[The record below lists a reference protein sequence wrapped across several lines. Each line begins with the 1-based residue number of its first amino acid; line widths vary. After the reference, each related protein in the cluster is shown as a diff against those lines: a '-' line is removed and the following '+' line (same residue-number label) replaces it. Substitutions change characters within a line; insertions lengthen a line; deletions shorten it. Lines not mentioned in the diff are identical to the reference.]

1 MKKFLVGLF
10 FTTLSLS
17 LFSQGWE
24 LNLKSNVEIRSWKL
38 TTKAEESLKPLAG
51 ASIKLMKGG
60 TLVKQTTSDGNGDF
74 DLKVPPNGEFILE
87 VSYLGCTTKRALI
100 NTMNVPD
107 PGEEIF
113 KPSFGIGGFILSKP
127 FSGIDYSGLQQPL
140 VKVAYKESVKNFD
153 DDETYTQQG
162 LGTVSKIAG
171 AEKILID
178 QFCSTNK
185 AGDEALKK
193 PDCPLAKT
201 LYEKAIKIIAGE
213 SYPVEQLAKVAECL
227 AAKEQAEQKAKE
239 DAAKAEAE
247 KLAKQKAE
255 EEKALKA
262 KEEAAKAAA
271 EKLAKEA
278 ELKAQKQQE
287 LAAKADADKLAKQKE
302 EEQKNQKAK
311 DAAAKAEADK
321 LVNQKAEEEKTQK
334 AKEAAAKAEADKLAK
349 TAKDAELKAQKE
361 KELAAKAEKEKPAKN
376 QTPAQAE
383 PPKITTTTTSP
394 KENKNK
400 SGITIISTGTPNESN
415 TKTKSG
421 SKHSTV
427 RHELGSDKYNT
438 AIQKGDN
445 CMANKKYPEAKAAF
459 QEALKLKPKD
469 LYASERL
476 KELEK
481 LMK

>member
-1 MKKFLVGLF
+1 MKKLLACFLF
-10 FTTLSLS
+10 FTLSMP

-24 LNLKSNVEIRSWKL
+24 LDLSSKVEIRSWKL
-38 TTKAEESLKPLAG
+38 STKAEESVKSLAG
-51 ASIKLMKGG
+51 ATIKLLKGG
-60 TLVKQTTSDGNGDF
+60 TVVNQATSDGNGDF
-74 DLKVPPNGEFILE
+74 KIKVPANGNFLLE
-87 VSYLGCTTKRALI
+87 VSYPGCNTKKASI

-107 PGEEIF
+107 FGEEIF
-113 KPSFGIGGFILSKP
+113 KPSFGIGGFVLSKP
-127 FSGIDYSGLQQPL
+127 FPGIDYSGLQQPL
-140 VKVAYKESVKNFD
+140 VKIVYKESVKNFD
-153 DDETYTQQG
+153 DDEANTQQG
-162 LGTVSKIAG
+162 LGVVSTIAQN
-171 AEKILID
+171 EKILID
-178 QFCSTNK
+178 RFCSTNK
-185 AGDEALKK
+185 AGDDAMKK

-201 LYEKAIKIIAGE
+201 LYEKAMTIIAGE

-239 DAAKAEAE
+239 EAAKAEAE
-247 KLAKQKAE
+247 KLARQKAE

-262 KEEAAKAAA
+262 KEDAAKATA

-287 LAAKADADKLAKQKE
+287 LTAKTEADKIAKQKEEVLKAQKAKEDASKAEADKLAKQKTE
-302 EEQKNQKAK
+302 EEKTQKAK
-311 DAAAKAEADK
+311 DAAAKAET
-321 LVNQKAEEEKTQK
+321 E
-334 AKEAAAKAEADKLAK
+334 KLAK
-349 TAKDAELKAQKE
+349 AAKDAELKAQKE
-361 KELAAKAEKEKPAKN
+361 KELAAKTEKEKLAKN
-376 QTPAQAE
+376 QTPAQTG
-383 PPKITTTTTSP
+383 PPKTVTTTTPP
-394 KENKNK
+394 KEKKN
-400 SGITIISTGTPNESN
+400 GITIISTGTPNESG

-427 RHELGSDKYNT
+427 RHELGSDKYDA

-445 CMANKKYPEAKAAF
+445 YMANKKYPESKAAF